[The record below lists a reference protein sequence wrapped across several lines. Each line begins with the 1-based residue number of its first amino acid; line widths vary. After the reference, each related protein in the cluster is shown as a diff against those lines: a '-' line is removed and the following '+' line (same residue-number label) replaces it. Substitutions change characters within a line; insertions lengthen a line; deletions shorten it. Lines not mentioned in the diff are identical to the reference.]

1 MGETIPDPRGTR
13 GGPRPTAIG
22 PYLVLSELGEGTFG
36 RVYLAED
43 SRLERTVALKVLKPL
58 RSDDDLQQI
67 QGQFRVE
74 QAALSLMSSDY
85 IAKLYETGEVDGR
98 PFFALEYVEGEPL
111 TSFCDARRM
120 SLADRLTLFARLC
133 AGVQHAHQRG
143 VIHRDLKP
151 GNVLTSEVDGVPV
164 PKIIDFGVARGR
176 DRLLFAEQLPTQP
189 GLVMGT
195 PVYMSP
201 EQAQG
206 MPVDTRTDVHALG
219 MILYEL
225 LCGSLPV
232 DGSETTS
239 AAPVMRPSARLS
251 ALMAADPERAEAQAR
266 ARGLSAPQLLGML
279 IGDLD
284 WIVLEATA
292 EEPDKRYATPGALAD
307 DLQCYGLHLP
317 VAARP
322 PSRAYRLKK
331 FVRRHRWP
339 VSLATVVALLLVSVA
354 VGASVALAQARGRQ
368 RANART
374 LFQAGEFAADRG
386 DFVTALDSY
395 ARAEA
400 SEYSDRIELAI
411 RRVEAL
417 DGARRYAEATGILE
431 ALVVDPALGDRAA
444 KVQILLAD
452 LGIDRLLD
460 PDRNLDCATRALE
473 LAAAQPGVLGA
484 ADVAYARALLAET
497 APEAL
502 ACLRQARQADPRHR
516 RANDCL
522 GVTLLILGHFD
533 EAGTFAQVLQGIYP
547 HDPQSLFFALCVAA
561 MDGDEAGVDA
571 LVERVRR
578 RFNEAEANYAR
589 LIADLCLLRPWGN
602 RVLLESA
609 TNGTTMSALVVLQLI
624 ARVQPLWRRLED
636 AAPFEGQ
643 AELGESFVRIP
654 PAVVGVYRPVWDAVR
669 VRDGKAF
676 SVPAVAAALKEVSA
690 LAQEATIPFLHAM
703 ALTVIDRRA
712 EAGAALRRAL
722 SLPSG
727 IIERRVMLDV
737 AALLG
742 TGFLIEANERPLPPD
757 VEAELRT
764 DLRAWVAEA
773 ADCADLEPGELNVL
787 HRAASCIRSDRLL
800 ELTAR
805 WQRAAPDDD
814 RARLAYAE
822 YLVAMGAKA
831 RALLIAEPIAAKPDL
846 NKDVRNWCTVVI
858 REARR

>member
-1 MGETIPDPRGTR
+1 MSDTIAEAGGRGAV
-13 GGPRPTAIG
+13 PRPTAIG

-111 TSFCDARRM
+111 TSFCDARRL
-120 SLADRLTLFARLC
+120 SLAERLALFSRLC

-232 DGSETTS
+232 DGPNVTS
-239 AAPVMRPSARLS
+239 PVAAVRPSARLS
-251 ALMAADPERAEAQAR
+251 ALLAAAPERAEAQAR
-266 ARGLSAPQLLGML
+266 ARGMTAPQLLGML

-284 WIVLEATA
+284 WIVLKATA
-292 EEPDKRYATPGALAD
+292 EEPDKRYATPGSLAE
-307 DLQCYGLHLP
+307 DLQCYALHLP
-317 VAARP
+317 VTARP

-339 VSLATVVALLLVSVA
+339 VLLATAVALLLVSVA
-354 VGASVALAQARGRQ
+354 VGASVALAEARGRQ

-400 SEYSDRIELAI
+400 SEYPDRIELAI

-431 ALVVDPALGDRAA
+431 ALVVDPALGERAA

-452 LGIDRLLD
+452 LGFDRLLD
-460 PDRNLDCATRALE
+460 PDRNLACATRALE
-473 LAAAQPGVLGA
+473 LAAAQPGVLTA
-484 ADVAYARALLAET
+484 ADAAYANALLAQT
-497 APEAL
+497 APDAL
-502 ACLRQARQADPRHR
+502 TFLRQARQADPRHR
-516 RANDCL
+516 RTNDCL
-522 GVTLLILGHFD
+522 GVTLLLLGHFE
-533 EAGTFAQVLQGIYP
+533 EARTFAQIVQTLYP
-547 HDPQSLFFALCVAA
+547 DDPQSLFLALCVAGMA
-561 MDGDEAGVDA
+561 DEADVVEA
-571 LVERVRR
+571 LVVRVQRK
-578 RFNEAEANYAR
+578 FGADEAELAR
-589 LIADLCLLRPWGN
+589 LIADLCMLRPWGN
-602 RVLLESA
+602 RVLREMA
-609 TNGTTMSALVVLQLI
+609 TDSGTSPAMVLLKVL
-624 ARVQPLWRRLED
+624 AHLQPLWRRLED
-636 AAPFEGQ
+636 VMPFAGQ
-643 AELGESFVRIP
+643 AVLGEAFVRIP
-654 PAVVGVYRPVWDAVR
+654 PAVVRVYQPVWTAVR
-669 VRDGKAF
+669 GDSDKAL
-676 SVPAVAAALKEVSA
+676 SPARFVDALAAARAV
-690 LAQEATIPFLHAM
+690 AQEATVPYLY
-703 ALTVIDRRA
+703 AL
-712 EAGAALRRAL
+712 GCAALGRYPEAAVELRHAL
-722 SLPSG
+722 SLRTG
-727 IIERRVMLDV
+727 IIERRTMLLSAILIGTVIMIEKRLESADEI
-737 AALLG
+737 ALV
-742 TGFLIEANERPLPPD
+742 D
-757 VEAELRT
+757 
-764 DLRAWVAEA
+764 DLRGWVAEA
-773 ADCADLEPGELNVL
+773 AGRVELEAADMFIM
-787 HRAASCIRSDRLL
+787 HSAADKVRSDRLL
-800 ELTAR
+800 EIIAR
-805 WQRAAPDDD
+805 WQRLAPDDD

-822 YLVAMGAKA
+822 YLAAVGAGA
-831 RALLIAEPIAAKPDL
+831 RALQIAEPISARSEQPAWL
-846 NKDVRNWCTVVI
+846 QNWADAVI
-858 REARR
+858 RAARK